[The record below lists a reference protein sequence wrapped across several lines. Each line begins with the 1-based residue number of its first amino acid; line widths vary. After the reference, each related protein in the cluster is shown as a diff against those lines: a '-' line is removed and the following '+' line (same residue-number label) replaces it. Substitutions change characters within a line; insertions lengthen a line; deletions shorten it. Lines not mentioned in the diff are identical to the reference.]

1 MYRKLIVVGLLATP
15 AFALAAGQHPS
26 DSAHDHPA
34 FSAHANATAGAAD
47 AQRIESCTRAAG
59 IMINTLE
66 KGDAKAATSDFDATM
81 QEKLGADKLG
91 EVWKQ
96 VEGKLGKLQRI
107 GTPQNMM
114 YQGYAVVIQSLHF
127 ETGDLDA
134 QVACDAD
141 GRIAGFFLHPD
152 ASSVPASND

>member
-1 MYRKLIVVGLLATP
+1 MYRKLIVMGLLATP
-15 AFALAAGQHPS
+15 AFALAAGQPPS
-26 DSAHDHPA
+26 ESARDHPA

-47 AQRIESCTRAAG
+47 AQRIEACTRAAG

-66 KGDAKAATSDFDATM
+66 KGDARTATSDFDATM
-81 QEKLGADKLG
+81 QEKLGPDKLG

-96 VEGKLGKLQRI
+96 VEGKLGKLQKI

-141 GRIAGFFLHPD
+141 GRIAGFFLHPG
-152 ASSVPASND
+152 ASSVPASDD